1 MSDIDTGAAEAAPED
16 TSLAPQVEAE
26 TTQETPGDDP
36 AATEQPAEGAEGEQ
50 PPAKPKQTAQERIAE
65 VTALRREAEREAEFW
80 KAKALQASTPEPK
93 AEAEPQGNARPD
105 PNQYEYGD
113 TDPQFIEDLT
123 DWKVSKA
130 LEQRFG
136 EQDQRQAIV
145 KTIETF
151 KGRVAQSF
159 PDGEPEGM
167 KAYRALQTVPVA
179 LQDIV
184 LSSENGPKLAAH
196 YGSNRAELERLS
208 GLSPTMQAYEIAKTE
223 ARLSGPPSAPVKT
236 VSTAPEPPGHMS
248 RGAGGKFTVAADTDD
263 FAAFEKAYG
272 NG

>member
-1 MSDIDTGAAEAAPED
+1 MSDIDTGAAQAAPED

-36 AATEQPAEGAEGEQ
+36 AANEPPAEGAEGEQ
-50 PPAKPKQTAQERIAE
+50 PPVKPKQTAQERIDE
-65 VTALRREAEREAEFW
+65 LTREKHEQRREAEFW
-80 KAKALQASTPEPK
+80 REKALQASTPEPK
-93 AEAEPQGNARPD
+93 AEPEAQADARPD

-113 TDPQFIEDLT
+113 TDPAYIEALT
-123 DWKVSKA
+123 DWKVDQKLA
-130 LEQRFG
+130 QRFG
-136 EQDQRQAIV
+136 EQDQRTQIAR
-145 KTIETF
+145 TIETF

-167 KAYRALQTVPVA
+167 KAYRALQEVPVA

-223 ARLSGPPSAPVKT
+223 ARLSGPPPAPVKT
-236 VSTAPEPPGHMS
+236 VSNAPEPPGHMS
-248 RGAGGKFTVAADTDD
+248 RGAGGKFTVSPDTDD
-263 FAAFEKAYG
+263 FAAFEKTYL
-272 NG
+272 

>member
-1 MSDIDTGAAEAAPED
+1 MIPPQPSSRQKARKVNSLPQSPSRPLRNGSQKSPLYAARLSGKPSSGRPRPFKPRPRNRRPKPSRKA
-16 TSLAPQVEAE
+16 
-26 TTQETPGDDP
+26 TP
-36 AATEQPAEGAEGEQ
+36 
-50 PPAKPKQTAQERIAE
+50 
-65 VTALRREAEREAEFW
+65 
-80 KAKALQASTPEPK
+80 
-93 AEAEPQGNARPD
+93 
-105 PNQYEYGD
+105 D

-159 PDGEPEGM
+159 PDGEPDGM
-167 KAYRALQTVPVA
+167 KAYRALQEVPVA